1 MSARIFPP
9 SLGWVPF
16 GIAVAALTTV
26 GIFEV
31 APQYGTK
38 VVGVATQSPGT
49 GGPLSLAPGQTA
61 APGTNG
67 HTTIIPGSNPNA
79 GTGTAGS
86 GGPTTAGGHTLAR
99 GRAERP

>member
-38 VVGVATQSPGT
+38 VVGVATQSPGI

-67 HTTIIPGSNPNA
+67 HTTIIPGSNPNG
-79 GTGTAGS
+79 GTGPGGS
-86 GGPTTAGGHTLAR
+86 GGATTAGAITCAGGHN
-99 GRAERP
+99 